1 MSLPALLSRRHLV
14 HTSFTLKN
22 CLRFKQTLAEKTLV
36 SGATDPQIVFEALP
50 SNAVRMLKFM
60 SLTGSALACTSTAA
74 AAISQ
79 YQGQLSDTDLGIV
92 SLALASAVSMA
103 STVAVTKLFGPFVT
117 RITLLPTI
125 SKRGMVID
133 RHGLPKFDSII
144 ANSAKGAGRITADTE
159 VVLHSPGLLG
169 FTTNSTRVRVGDLA
183 PSSRRFRTWEL
194 KSEAVA
200 MRKEQ
205 GVRTPVTIFTI
216 LWKSTRNSP
225 TKRIMEEINSIVG
238 AT

>member
-1 MSLPALLSRRHLV
+1 MRCK
-14 HTSFTLKN
+14 HTSTDKAF
-22 CLRFKQTLAEKTLV
+22 A
-36 SGATDPQIVFEALP
+36 SGATGPQTVFEALP
-50 SNAVRMLKFM
+50 SNAIRMLKFM
-60 SLTGSALACTSTAA
+60 SLTGSTLACTATAA

-79 YQGQLSDTDLGIV
+79 SQGLLGDADLGIV

-103 STVAVTKLFGPFVT
+103 STVAVTRMFGPFVT
-117 RITLLPTI
+117 RITLLPTV

-144 ANSAKGAGRITADTE
+144 ASSPKGAGRIAADTE

-169 FTTNSTRVRVGDLA
+169 FTTNSTRVRVGDLI

-194 KSEAVA
+194 KPEAIA

-205 GVRTPVTIFTI
+205 GVRTPVTVFTI
-216 LWKSTRNSP
+216 LWKSTRSSP
-225 TKRIMEEINSIVG
+225 TKRVMEEINSIVG

>member
-1 MSLPALLSRRHLV
+1 MSPPVLLSRRPLAL
-14 HTSFTLKN
+14 TSSALKR
-22 CLRFKQTLAEKTLV
+22 CMRYKQTLTDKATA

-60 SLTGSALACTSTAA
+60 SLTGSTLACTATAA

-79 YQGQLSDTDLGIV
+79 SQGQLSDTDLGIV

-103 STVAVTKLFGPFVT
+103 STVAVTRLFGPFVT
-117 RITLLPTI
+117 RITLLPTV

-144 ANSAKGAGRITADTE
+144 SNSPRRAGRITSDTE

-169 FTTNSTRVRVGDLA
+169 FTTNSTRVKVSDLV

-194 KSEAVA
+194 KPEAVA

-216 LWKSTRNSP
+216 LWKSTRNSQ
-225 TKRIMEEINSIVG
+225 TKKIMEEINSIVG